1 MSRAAAKLALAV
13 EELAGARAVQLYLPM
28 EAAGE
33 MDTSSLAGGL
43 LAMGIPLMV
52 PVIEDDDED
61 EDEKKG
67 GGLVSVVYRPGMPL
81 VRSRFGSPEPLERSL
96 GDEYQIDAVVV
107 PVVSVDRSGY
117 RLGYGKGFYD
127 RFFAHLSRR
136 GMRPC
141 RIGFGFSMQL
151 HASLP
156 RDPWDEPLDL
166 FVDENAVMRFNSY

>member
-13 EELAGARAVQLYLPM
+13 EELAGARAVHLYLPM

-43 LAMGIPLMV
+43 MSMEIPLMV
-52 PVIEDDDED
+52 PVIEDE
-61 EDEKKG
+61 EKG
-67 GGLVSVVYRPGMPL
+67 GGLVSVLYRPGMPL

-127 RFFAHLSRR
+127 RFFAHLSQR
-136 GMRPC
+136 GIRPC

-151 HASLP
+151 QDSLP

-166 FVDENAVMRFNSY
+166 FVDENAVMRFNSYKDKCMS